1 MRAVSH
7 LLPCVNAMAVRAEQ
21 TQVASVRGPVLES
34 VIPGCG
40 PPGFS
45 GPVDV
50 VYVENPEVRLS
61 ALHASAAEAFDKSH
75 LPLPVSRMFV
85 RSESVGIPVVAAAVV
100 RAIAVLAF
108 LSASL
113 ARGRALPSRG
123 EIAVPPAVFRGAVF
137 DAVGV
142 RKERSGAMGAADFN
156 AALFHVAIITRTNEP
171 KYFDIA
177 CRRIEDAQRQ
187 ARIFP

>member
-1 MRAVSH
+1 MRTVSH
-7 LLPCVNAMAVRAEQ
+7 LLPSVHAMTVRAQ
-21 TQVASVRGPVLES
+21 QSQIAGVCGPVLES
-34 VIPGCG
+34 VTPGRRSS
-40 PPGFS
+40 GFA

-85 RSESVGIPVVAAAVV
+85 RSESVGIPVVAAALV
-100 RAIAVLAF
+100 RAKAMLAL

-113 ARGRALPSRG
+113 ARGGALPSGG
-123 EIAVPPAVFRGAVF
+123 EVAVPSTVFRGAIF
-137 DAVGV
+137 DSV
-142 RKERSGAMGAADFN
+142 RVRLKRIGAMGAMDFN
-156 AALFHVAIITRTNEP
+156 AALFHNAIISRKSEP

-187 ARIFP
+187 SRMFA

>member
-1 MRAVSH
+1 
-7 LLPCVNAMAVRAEQ
+7 MAVRAEQ
-21 TQVASVRGPVLES
+21 TQVASVRGPVFES
-34 VIPGCG
+34 VIPGRG
-40 PPGFS
+40 PSGFS

-50 VYVENPEVRLS
+50 VDVQNPEVSLS

-85 RSESVGIPVVAAAVV
+85 RSESVGIPVVAAAAV
-100 RAIAVLAF
+100 RAKAVLAF

-113 ARGRALPSRG
+113 ARSSALPSCS
-123 EIAVPPAVFRGAVF
+123 EIAVPSAVFRGAVF

-142 RKERSGAMGAADFN
+142 CKERSGAIGAADFN
-156 AALFHVAIITRTNEP
+156 AALFHGVIITRTREP

-187 ARIFP
+187 QRMIP